1 LLPTRSI
8 SASSL
13 QQKIIMP
20 IYRYPNRSL
29 TALAISLALC
39 SSMATAAEDTEA
51 IEVIQISGKAINDK
65 GMSPKNTKVNG
76 PFGDGIALKD
86 IARSVTPIT
95 SEMIEQL
102 NITDLS
108 DIQKVSP
115 NSYSASGFGAS
126 SLPTI
131 RGQLG
136 ELYQDGVRRQ
146 AGNNGFGV
154 PMSFNAVDQIDV
166 VKGAPPVLLGTSQR
180 NGGFV
185 NLHSKVA
192 PTDEQFSKL
201 TLSGGSWDHYR
212 AQIDVG
218 SDIVANQSG
227 VRLSAEHIDNGSFYD
242 YSGFK
247 SDSVFVAFR
256 FLPDDVS
263 SWDINAEYY
272 DVEFT
277 DNAGINR
284 PTQALIDHSLY
295 VTGQGVQPNGSII
308 AGANAIVSPT
318 GLVEIDRSQVLTD
331 PDNTND
337 AKTFLLHS
345 TYVRE
350 LNDKAK
356 FKNITYY
363 QHLEREEIAQ
373 NSFVEIID
381 GADTAQNRIELAY
394 QWNDTQS
401 TITAA
406 DIRYNKVLGYS
417 QFTTEADLPI
427 DLTGP
432 IENRRIPLTAAQQ
445 GRLVELRPG
454 VFVSPGAQYDTNG
467 DGSGDFSLS
476 DTTDSS
482 SWQTGLAIQ
491 HNSQWTGKLATSIGY
506 RADFYDVEARDAIA
520 PQGQV
525 TASDSISEMLESG
538 QISLSYKL
546 TDVITTYASASYNE
560 STSNSMAGGT
570 TLGANNQISSQNFAT
585 ENTLT
590 EVGIKY
596 SPTDSAWYVDAAV
609 FDQKRSLRNRDGS
622 NTGISTKGFE
632 AQAFYDADP
641 YWFSAGYSYL
651 DARYDDSASSQDTVQ
666 VADTFDNSR
675 PDIIQGTGIGAPN
688 FASFAPSERSVQGLP
703 EQTFTLN
710 GGFAITEQWQVGFS
724 ALFTQS
730 YPLDYL
736 ATVYIRDQY
745 TLNINTRYDF
755 TEQTSLR
762 LDVNNVTNQKNWRPV
777 FEGGYFGSTLVF
789 PELPLNAT
797 LTLQHSF

>member
-1 LLPTRSI
+1 MFIT
-8 SASSL
+8 AEN
-13 QQKIIMP
+13 IMP
-20 IYRYPNRSL
+20 THRHQNRSL
-29 TALAISLALC
+29 IALAVSLALY
-39 SSMATAAEDTEA
+39 SSLTTAAEDTST
-51 IEVIQISGKAINDK
+51 IEVIQVSGKAINDK
-65 GMSPKNTKVNG
+65 GMSPKSTKING

-146 AGNNGFGV
+146 AGNNGFGI
-154 PMSFNAVDQIDV
+154 PMSFNAVEQIDV

-185 NLHSKVA
+185 NLHSKTA
-192 PTDEQFSKL
+192 PTDSKFGKI
-201 TLSGGSWDHYR
+201 TASGGSCDHYR
-212 AQIDVG
+212 AQLDVAT
-218 SDIVANQSG
+218 DLVANQSG
-227 VRLSAEHIDNGSFYD
+227 IRLSAEHIDNGSYYD

-247 SDSVFVAFR
+247 SDSIFVAFR
-256 FLPDDVS
+256 LLPDDVS
-263 SWDINAEYY
+263 TWDINVEYY

-284 PTQALIDHSLY
+284 PTQALIDNGLY
-295 VTGQGVQPNGSII
+295 ITGQGVQPNGSTI

-337 AKTFLLHS
+337 AQTFLLHS
-345 TYVRE
+345 TYVRQ
-350 LNDKAK
+350 LSDNATL
-356 FKNITYY
+356 KNITYY

-381 GADTAQNRIELAY
+381 GADTAQNRLELAY
-394 QWNDTQS
+394 QWNDSQS
-401 TITAA
+401 TIAA
-406 DIRYNKVLGYS
+406 VDLRYNKVLGYS

-432 IENRRIPLTAAQQ
+432 IENRRIPLTAEQQ
-445 GRLVELRPG
+445 ARLVELRPG

-467 DGSGDFSLS
+467 DGSGNFSLS

-491 HNSQWTGKLATSIGY
+491 HNSQWTDKFSTSIGY
-506 RADFYDVEARDAIA
+506 RADFYDVQARDPIA
-520 PQGQV
+520 PQGQIA
-525 TASDSISEMLESG
+525 ASDSIHEMLESG

-546 TDVITTYASASYNE
+546 TDAITTYASASYNE
-560 STSNSMAGGT
+560 STSNSMGGGN
-570 TLGANNQISSQNFAT
+570 TLGANNQISRQNFAT
-585 ENTLT
+585 ENTLN

-622 NTGISTKGFE
+622 NTGIRTKGFE
-632 AQAFYDADP
+632 AQAFFDADP

-666 VADTFDNSR
+666 VADSFDNSR

-688 FASFAPSERSVQGLP
+688 FASFAPSNRRVQGLP
-703 EQTFTLN
+703 EQTLTIN
-710 GGFAITEQWQVGFS
+710 GGIAITEKWQAGFS
-724 ALFTQS
+724 GLYTKS
-730 YPLDYL
+730 YPLDFL

-755 TEQTSLR
+755 TPQTSLR
-762 LDVNNVTNQKNWRPV
+762 LDVNNVTNQNNWRPV

-789 PELPLNAT
+789 PELPVNAT

>member
-1 LLPTRSI
+1 
-8 SASSL
+8 
-13 QQKIIMP
+13 MP

-29 TALAISLALC
+29 TALAISLALYSSIT
-39 SSMATAAEDTEA
+39 SSMATAAENPES
-51 IEVIQISGKAINDK
+51 IEVIQVSGKAISDK
-65 GMSPKNTKVNG
+65 GMSPKNSTVDG

-154 PMSFNAVDQIDV
+154 PMSFNAVEQIDV

-185 NLHSKVA
+185 NIHSKVA
-192 PTDEQFSKL
+192 PTDEQFNKL

-218 SDIVANQSG
+218 TDIVANQSG
-227 VRLSAEHIDNGSFYD
+227 VRLSAEHIDNGSYYD

-247 SDSVFVAFR
+247 SDSIFVAFR
-256 FLPDDVS
+256 LLPDDAS
-263 SWDINAEYY
+263 TWDINVEYY

-284 PTQALIDHSLY
+284 PTQALIDNGLY
-295 VTGQGVQPNGSII
+295 VTGQGVQPNGSTI

-331 PDNTND
+331 PDNINN
-337 AKTFLLHS
+337 AQTFLLHS

-350 LNDKAK
+350 LSDKAT

-381 GADTAQNRIELAY
+381 GADTAQNRVELAY
-394 QWNDTQS
+394 KWSDAQS
-401 TITAA
+401 TITAV

-432 IENRRIPLTAAQQ
+432 IENRRIPLTAEQQ

-454 VFVSPGAQYDTNG
+454 VFVSPGAQYDTNA

-476 DTTDSS
+476 DTTDST

-491 HNSQWTGKLATSIGY
+491 HNSQWTDKFSTSVGY
-506 RADFYDVEARDAIA
+506 RADFYNVDARDAIA

-525 TASDSISEMLESG
+525 AASDSISEMLESG
-538 QISLSYKL
+538 QVSLSYRL
-546 TDVITTYASASYNE
+546 SDDITTYASASYNE

-622 NTGISTKGFE
+622 NTGIRTKGFE

-641 YWFSAGYSYL
+641 FWLSAGYSYL

-688 FASFAPSERSVQGLP
+688 FASFAPSDRRVQGLP
-703 EQTFTLN
+703 EQTFTIN
-710 GGFAITEQWQVGFS
+710 GGMSITEKWKAGFS
-724 ALFTQS
+724 GLYTKS

-789 PELPLNAT
+789 PELPVNAT

>member
-1 LLPTRSI
+1 MFIT
-8 SASSL
+8 AEN
-13 QQKIIMP
+13 IMP
-20 IYRYPNRSL
+20 THRHQNRSL
-29 TALAISLALC
+29 IALAVSLALY
-39 SSMATAAEDTEA
+39 SSLTTAAEDTST
-51 IEVIQISGKAINDK
+51 IEVIQVSGKAINDT
-65 GMSPKNTKVNG
+65 GMSPKNTKING

-95 SEMIEQL
+95 SEMIEHL

-146 AGNNGFGV
+146 AGNNGFGI
-154 PMSFNAVDQIDV
+154 PMSFNAVEQIDV

-185 NLHSKVA
+185 NLHSKTA
-192 PTDEQFSKL
+192 PTDSKFGKI
-201 TLSGGSWDHYR
+201 TASGGSWDHYR
-212 AQIDVG
+212 AQLDVAT
-218 SDIVANQSG
+218 DIVANKSG
-227 VRLSAEHIDNGSFYD
+227 IRLSAEHIDNGSYYD

-247 SDSVFVAFR
+247 SDSIFVAFR
-256 FLPDDVS
+256 LLPDDVS
-263 SWDINAEYY
+263 TWDINVEYY

-284 PTQALIDHSLY
+284 PTQALIDNGLY
-295 VTGQGVQPNGSII
+295 ITGQGVQPNGSTI

-318 GLVEIDRSQVLTD
+318 GLVEIYRSQVLTD

-337 AKTFLLHS
+337 AQTFLLHS
-345 TYVRE
+345 TYVRQ
-350 LNDKAK
+350 LSDNATL
-356 FKNITYY
+356 KNITYY

-381 GADTAQNRIELAY
+381 GADTAQNRLELAY
-394 QWNDTQS
+394 QWNDSQS
-401 TITAA
+401 TITAV

-432 IENRRIPLTAAQQ
+432 IENRRIPLTAEQQ
-445 GRLVELRPG
+445 AKLVELRPG

-467 DGSGDFSLS
+467 DGSGNFSLS

-491 HNSQWTGKLATSIGY
+491 HNSQWTDKFSTSIGY
-506 RADFYDVEARDAIA
+506 RADFYDVQARDPIA
-520 PQGQV
+520 PQGQIA
-525 TASDSISEMLESG
+525 ASDSIHEMLESG

-546 TDVITTYASASYNE
+546 TDAITTYASASYNE
-560 STSNSMAGGT
+560 STSNSMGGGN
-570 TLGANNQISSQNFAT
+570 TLGANNQISRQNFAT
-585 ENTLT
+585 ENTLN

-622 NTGISTKGFE
+622 NTGIRTKGFE
-632 AQAFYDADP
+632 AQAFFDADP

-666 VADTFDNSR
+666 VADSFDNSR

-688 FASFAPSERSVQGLP
+688 FASFAPSNRRVQGLP
-703 EQTFTLN
+703 EQTLTIN
-710 GGFAITEQWQVGFS
+710 GGIAITEKWQAGFS
-724 ALFTQS
+724 SLYTKS
-730 YPLDYL
+730 YPLDFL

-755 TEQTSLR
+755 TPQTSLR
-762 LDVNNVTNQKNWRPV
+762 LDVNNVTNQNNWRPV

-789 PELPLNAT
+789 PELPVNAT

>member
-1 LLPTRSI
+1 MFIYPT
-8 SASSL
+8 
-13 QQKIIMP
+13 
-20 IYRYPNRSL
+20 PNHSL
-29 TALAISLALC
+29 TALAISLALY
-39 SSMATAAEDTEA
+39 SSLTTAADDTST
-51 IEVIQISGKAINDK
+51 IEVIQVSGKAINDK
-65 GMSPKNTKVNG
+65 GMSPKNTKING
-76 PFGDGIALKD
+76 LFGDGIELKD

-95 SEMIEQL
+95 SDMIEQL

-108 DIQKVSP
+108 DIQKISP

-154 PMSFNAVDQIDV
+154 PMSFNGIDQIDV

-185 NLHSKVA
+185 NLHSKIA
-192 PTDEQFSKL
+192 PTDEQFNKL
-201 TLSGGSWDHYR
+201 ALSGGSWDHYR
-212 AQIDVG
+212 AHIDVG
-218 SDIVANQSG
+218 TDIVANQSG
-227 VRLSAEHIDNGSFYD
+227 VRLSAEHIDNGSYYD

-247 SDSVFVAFR
+247 SDSIFVAFR
-256 FLPDDVS
+256 LLPDDVRT
-263 SWDINAEYY
+263 WDINVEYY

-284 PTQALIDHSLY
+284 PTQALIDDGLY
-295 VTGQGVQPNGSII
+295 VTGQGVQPNGSTI

-318 GLVEIDRSQVLTD
+318 GLVHIDHSQVLTD
-331 PDNTND
+331 PDNINN
-337 AKTFLLHS
+337 AQTFLLHS
-345 TYVRE
+345 TYVHL
-350 LNDKAK
+350 LNDQAT

-363 QHLEREEIAQ
+363 QHLEREEIAR

-381 GADTAQNRIELAY
+381 GADTAQSRIELAY

-432 IENRRIPLTAAQQ
+432 IENRRIPLTAEQQ
-445 GRLVELRPG
+445 SRLVELRPG
-454 VFVSPGAQYDTNG
+454 VFVSPGAQYDTNADGKG
-467 DGSGDFSLS
+467 DYLLS
-476 DTTDSS
+476 DTTDST

-491 HNSQWTGKLATSIGY
+491 HNSQWTDKLSTSIGY

-520 PQGQV
+520 PEGQV
-525 TASDSISEMLESG
+525 AASDSISELLESG
-538 QISLSYKL
+538 QISISYQL
-546 TDVITTYASASYNE
+546 NDFITTYASGSYNE

-585 ENTLT
+585 KNTLT

-596 SPTDSAWYVDAAV
+596 SPTDNAWYVDAAV

-622 NTGISTKGFE
+622 NTGIRTTGFE

-666 VADTFDNSR
+666 VADAFDNSR

-688 FASFAPSERSVQGLP
+688 FASFGPSDRRVQGLP

-710 GGFAITEQWQVGFS
+710 GGMAITDKWQAGFS
-724 ALFTQS
+724 GLYTQS

-789 PELPLNAT
+789 PELPVNAS

>member
-1 LLPTRSI
+1 MFIT
-8 SASSL
+8 AEN
-13 QQKIIMP
+13 IMP
-20 IYRYPNRSL
+20 THRHQNRSL
-29 TALAISLALC
+29 IALAVSLALY
-39 SSMATAAEDTEA
+39 SSLTTAAEDTST
-51 IEVIQISGKAINDK
+51 IEVIQVSGKAINDK
-65 GMSPKNTKVNG
+65 GMSPKNTKING

-146 AGNNGFGV
+146 AGNNGFGI
-154 PMSFNAVDQIDV
+154 PMSFNAVEQIDV

-185 NLHSKVA
+185 NLHSKTA
-192 PTDEQFSKL
+192 PTDSKFGKI
-201 TLSGGSWDHYR
+201 TASGGSWDHYR
-212 AQIDVG
+212 AQLDVAT
-218 SDIVANQSG
+218 DLVANQSG
-227 VRLSAEHIDNGSFYD
+227 IRLSAEHIDNGSYYD

-247 SDSVFVAFR
+247 SDSIFVAFR
-256 FLPDDVS
+256 LLPDDVS
-263 SWDINAEYY
+263 TWDINVEYY

-284 PTQALIDHSLY
+284 PTQALIDNGLY
-295 VTGQGVQPNGSII
+295 ITGQGVQPNGSTI

-337 AKTFLLHS
+337 AQTFLLHS
-345 TYVRE
+345 TYVRQ
-350 LNDKAK
+350 LSDNTTL
-356 FKNITYY
+356 KNITYY

-381 GADTAQNRIELAY
+381 GADTAQNRLELAY
-394 QWNDTQS
+394 QWNDSQS
-401 TITAA
+401 TITAV

-432 IENRRIPLTAAQQ
+432 IENRRIPLTAEQQ
-445 GRLVELRPG
+445 ARLVELRPG

-491 HNSQWTGKLATSIGY
+491 HNSQWTDKFSTSIGY
-506 RADFYDVEARDAIA
+506 RADFYDVQARDPIA
-520 PQGQV
+520 PQGQIA
-525 TASDSISEMLESG
+525 ASDSIHEMLESG

-546 TDVITTYASASYNE
+546 TDAITTYASASYNE
-560 STSNSMAGGT
+560 STSNSMGGGN
-570 TLGANNQISSQNFAT
+570 TLGANNQISRQNFAT
-585 ENTLT
+585 ENTLN

-622 NTGISTKGFE
+622 NTGIRTKGFE
-632 AQAFYDADP
+632 AQAFFDADP

-666 VADTFDNSR
+666 VADSFDNSR

-688 FASFAPSERSVQGLP
+688 FASFAPSNRRVQGLP
-703 EQTFTLN
+703 EQTLTIN
-710 GGFAITEQWQVGFS
+710 GGIAITEKWQAGFS
-724 ALFTQS
+724 GLYTKS
-730 YPLDYL
+730 YPLDFL

-755 TEQTSLR
+755 TPQTSLR
-762 LDVNNVTNQKNWRPV
+762 LDVNNVTNQNNWRPV

-789 PELPLNAT
+789 PELPVNAT

>member
-1 LLPTRSI
+1 MFIT
-8 SASSL
+8 AE
-13 QQKIIMP
+13 KVMP
-20 IYRYPNRSL
+20 IYRYPNYSL
-29 TALAISLALC
+29 TALTISLALY
-39 SSMATAAEDTEA
+39 SSVATAAEDTSS
-51 IEVIQISGKAINDK
+51 IEVIQVSGQSINNN
-65 GMSPKNTKVNG
+65 GMSPKNSTVNG
-76 PFGDGIALKD
+76 PFGDRVILKD

-154 PMSFNAVDQIDV
+154 PMSFNAIDQIDV

-185 NLHSKVA
+185 NIHSKVA
-192 PTDEQFSKL
+192 PTDEQFTKL

-227 VRLSAEHIDNGSFYD
+227 IRLSAEHIDNGSYYD
-242 YSGFK
+242 YSDFK
-247 SDSVFVAFR
+247 SDSIFVAFR
-256 FLPDDVS
+256 LLPDDVS
-263 SWDINAEYY
+263 TWDINVEYY
-272 DVEFT
+272 DVKFT

-284 PTQALIDHSLY
+284 PTQALIDNGLY
-295 VTGQGVQPNGSII
+295 VAGQGVQPNGSTI

-331 PDNTND
+331 PDNINN

-345 TYVRE
+345 TYVRD
-350 LNDKAK
+350 LSDKAT

-381 GADTAQNRIELAY
+381 GADTAQNRVELAY
-394 QWNDTQS
+394 QWSDAQS
-401 TITAA
+401 TITAV

-432 IENRRIPLTAAQQ
+432 IENRRIPLTAEQQ

-454 VFVSPGAQYDTNG
+454 VFVSPGAQYDTNA

-476 DTTDSS
+476 DTTDST

-491 HNSQWTGKLATSIGY
+491 HNSQWTDKFSTSVGY
-506 RADFYDVEARDAIA
+506 RADFYNVDARDAIA
-520 PQGQV
+520 PQGQIA
-525 TASDSISEMLESG
+525 ASDAINEMLESG
-538 QISLSYKL
+538 QISLSYRI
-546 TDVITTYASASYNE
+546 TGDITTYASASYNE
-560 STSNSMAGGT
+560 STSNSMAGGN
-570 TLGANNQISSQNFAT
+570 TLGANNQISRQNFAT

-590 EVGIKY
+590 EIGVKY
-596 SPTDSAWYVDAAV
+596 SPADSAWYIDGAV
-609 FDQKRSLRNRDGS
+609 FDQTRSLRNRDGS
-622 NTGISTKGFE
+622 NTGIRTKGFE
-632 AQAFYDADP
+632 VQAFYDADP
-641 YWFSAGYSYL
+641 FWLNAGYSYL

-666 VADTFDNSR
+666 VADAFDNSR
-675 PDIIQGTGIGAPN
+675 PEIIQGTGIGAPN
-688 FASFAPSERSVQGLP
+688 FASFSPSNRRVQGLP

-710 GGFAITEQWQVGFS
+710 GGFTITEQWQAGFS
-724 ALFTQS
+724 GLFTQS

-736 ATVYIRDQY
+736 ATVSIRDQY

-755 TEQTSLR
+755 TKQTSLR
-762 LDVNNVTNQKNWRPV
+762 LDINNVTNQKNWRPV

-789 PELPLNAT
+789 PELPVNAS

>member
-1 LLPTRSI
+1 
-8 SASSL
+8 
-13 QQKIIMP
+13 MP
-20 IYRYPNRSL
+20 IYRFPNRSL
-29 TALAISLALC
+29 TALAISLALYSSIT
-39 SSMATAAEDTEA
+39 SSMATAAENPES
-51 IEVIQISGKAINDK
+51 IEVIQVSGKAISDK
-65 GMSPKNTKVNG
+65 GMSPKNSTVDG

-154 PMSFNAVDQIDV
+154 PMSFNAVEQIDV

-185 NLHSKVA
+185 NIHSKVA
-192 PTDEQFSKL
+192 PTDEQFNKL

-218 SDIVANQSG
+218 TDIVANQSG
-227 VRLSAEHIDNGSFYD
+227 VRLSAEHIDNGSYYD

-247 SDSVFVAFR
+247 SDSIFVAFR
-256 FLPDDVS
+256 LLPDDAS
-263 SWDINAEYY
+263 TWDINVEYY

-284 PTQALIDHSLY
+284 PTQALIDNGLY
-295 VTGQGVQPNGSII
+295 VTGQGVQPNGSTI

-331 PDNTND
+331 PDNINN
-337 AKTFLLHS
+337 AQTFLLHS

-350 LNDKAK
+350 LSDKAT

-381 GADTAQNRIELAY
+381 GADTAQNRVELAY
-394 QWNDTQS
+394 KWSDAQS
-401 TITAA
+401 TITAV

-432 IENRRIPLTAAQQ
+432 IENRRIPLTAEQQ

-454 VFVSPGAQYDTNG
+454 VFVSPGAQYDTNA

-476 DTTDSS
+476 DTTDST

-491 HNSQWTGKLATSIGY
+491 HNSQWTDKFSTSVGY
-506 RADFYDVEARDAIA
+506 RADFYNVDARDAIA

-525 TASDSISEMLESG
+525 AASDSISEMLESG
-538 QISLSYKL
+538 QVSLSYRL
-546 TDVITTYASASYNE
+546 SDDITTYASASYNE

-622 NTGISTKGFE
+622 NTGIRTKGFE

-641 YWFSAGYSYL
+641 FWLSAGYSYL

-688 FASFAPSERSVQGLP
+688 FASFAPSDRRVQGLP
-703 EQTFTLN
+703 EQTFTIN
-710 GGFAITEQWQVGFS
+710 GGMSITEKWKAGFS
-724 ALFTQS
+724 GLYTKS

-789 PELPLNAT
+789 PELPVNAT

>member
-1 LLPTRSI
+1 MFIT
-8 SASSL
+8 AEN
-13 QQKIIMP
+13 IMP
-20 IYRYPNRSL
+20 THRHQNRSL
-29 TALAISLALC
+29 IALAVSLALY
-39 SSMATAAEDTEA
+39 SSLTTAAEDTST
-51 IEVIQISGKAINDK
+51 IEVIQVSGKAINDK
-65 GMSPKNTKVNG
+65 GMSPKNTKING

-146 AGNNGFGV
+146 AGNNGFGI
-154 PMSFNAVDQIDV
+154 PMSFNAVEQIDV

-185 NLHSKVA
+185 NLHSKTA
-192 PTDEQFSKL
+192 PTDSKFGKI
-201 TLSGGSWDHYR
+201 TASGGSWDHYR
-212 AQIDVG
+212 AQLDVAT
-218 SDIVANQSG
+218 DLVANQSG
-227 VRLSAEHIDNGSFYD
+227 IRLSAEHIDNGSYYD

-247 SDSVFVAFR
+247 SDSIFVAFR
-256 FLPDDVS
+256 LLPDDVS
-263 SWDINAEYY
+263 TWDINVEYY

-284 PTQALIDHSLY
+284 PTQALIDNGLY
-295 VTGQGVQPNGSII
+295 ITGQGVQPNGSTI

-337 AKTFLLHS
+337 AQTFLLHS
-345 TYVRE
+345 TYVRQ
-350 LNDKAK
+350 LSDNATL
-356 FKNITYY
+356 KNITYY

-381 GADTAQNRIELAY
+381 GADTAQNRLELAY
-394 QWNDTQS
+394 QWNDSQS
-401 TITAA
+401 TIAA
-406 DIRYNKVLGYS
+406 VDLRYSKVLGYS

-432 IENRRIPLTAAQQ
+432 IENRRIPLTAEQQ
-445 GRLVELRPG
+445 ARLVELRPG

-467 DGSGDFSLS
+467 DGSSDFSLS

-491 HNSQWTGKLATSIGY
+491 HNSKWTDKFSTSIGY
-506 RADFYDVEARDAIA
+506 RADFYDVQARDPIA
-520 PQGQV
+520 PQGQ
-525 TASDSISEMLESG
+525 TAASDSIHEMLESG

-546 TDVITTYASASYNE
+546 TDAITTYASASYNE
-560 STSNSMAGGT
+560 STSNSMGGGN
-570 TLGANNQISSQNFAT
+570 TLGANNQISRQNFAT
-585 ENTLT
+585 ENTLN

-609 FDQKRSLRNRDGS
+609 FDQKRSLRNPDGS
-622 NTGISTKGFE
+622 NTGIRTKGFE
-632 AQAFYDADP
+632 AQAFFDADP

-666 VADTFDNSR
+666 VADSFDNSR

-688 FASFAPSERSVQGLP
+688 FASFAPSNRRVQGLP
-703 EQTFTLN
+703 EQTLTIN
-710 GGFAITEQWQVGFS
+710 GGIAITEKWQAGFS
-724 ALFTQS
+724 GLYTKS
-730 YPLDYL
+730 YPLDFL

-755 TEQTSLR
+755 TPQTSLR
-762 LDVNNVTNQKNWRPV
+762 LDVNNVTNQNNWRPV

-789 PELPLNAT
+789 PELPVNAT

>member
-1 LLPTRSI
+1 MFIT
-8 SASSL
+8 AEN
-13 QQKIIMP
+13 IMP
-20 IYRYPNRSL
+20 THRHQNRSL
-29 TALAISLALC
+29 IALAVSLALY
-39 SSMATAAEDTEA
+39 SSLTTAAEDTST
-51 IEVIQISGKAINDK
+51 IEVIQVSGKAINDK
-65 GMSPKNTKVNG
+65 GMSPKSTKING

-146 AGNNGFGV
+146 AGNNGFGI
-154 PMSFNAVDQIDV
+154 PMSFNAVEQIDV

-185 NLHSKVA
+185 NLHSKTA
-192 PTDEQFSKL
+192 PTDSKFGKI
-201 TLSGGSWDHYR
+201 TASGGSWDHYR
-212 AQIDVG
+212 AQLDVAT
-218 SDIVANQSG
+218 DLVANQSG
-227 VRLSAEHIDNGSFYD
+227 IRLSAEHIDNGSYYD

-247 SDSVFVAFR
+247 SDSIFVAFR
-256 FLPDDVS
+256 LLPDDVS
-263 SWDINAEYY
+263 TWDINVEYY

-284 PTQALIDHSLY
+284 PTQALIDNGLY
-295 VTGQGVQPNGSII
+295 ITGQGVQPNGSTI

-337 AKTFLLHS
+337 AQTFLLHS
-345 TYVRE
+345 TYVRQ
-350 LNDKAK
+350 LSDNATL
-356 FKNITYY
+356 KNITYY

-381 GADTAQNRIELAY
+381 GADTAQNRLELAY
-394 QWNDTQS
+394 QWNDSQS
-401 TITAA
+401 TITAV
-406 DIRYNKVLGYS
+406 DLRYNKVLGYS

-432 IENRRIPLTAAQQ
+432 IENRRIPLTAEQQ
-445 GRLVELRPG
+445 ARLVELRPG

-467 DGSGDFSLS
+467 DGSGNFSLS

-491 HNSQWTGKLATSIGY
+491 HNSQWTDKFSTSIGY
-506 RADFYDVEARDAIA
+506 RADFYDVQARDPIA
-520 PQGQV
+520 PQGQIA
-525 TASDSISEMLESG
+525 ASDSIHEMLESG

-546 TDVITTYASASYNE
+546 TDAITTYASASYNE
-560 STSNSMAGGT
+560 STSNSMGGGN
-570 TLGANNQISSQNFAT
+570 TLGANNQISRQNFAT
-585 ENTLT
+585 ENTLN

-622 NTGISTKGFE
+622 NTGIRTKGFE
-632 AQAFYDADP
+632 AQAFFDADP

-666 VADTFDNSR
+666 VADSFDNSR

-688 FASFAPSERSVQGLP
+688 FASFAPSNRRVQGLP
-703 EQTFTLN
+703 EQTLTIN
-710 GGFAITEQWQVGFS
+710 GGIAITEKWQAGFS
-724 ALFTQS
+724 GLYTKS
-730 YPLDYL
+730 YPLDFL

-755 TEQTSLR
+755 TPQTSLR
-762 LDVNNVTNQKNWRPV
+762 LDVNNVTNQNNWRPV

-789 PELPLNAT
+789 PELPVNAT

>member
-1 LLPTRSI
+1 
-8 SASSL
+8 
-13 QQKIIMP
+13 MP
-20 IYRYPNRSL
+20 IYYAPNRSV
-29 TALAISLALC
+29 TALAISLALY
-39 SSMATAAEDTEA
+39 SSLTLAADDTSS
-51 IEVIQISGKAINDK
+51 IEVIQVSGKAINDK

-76 PFGDGIALKD
+76 PFGDGIELKD

-154 PMSFNAVDQIDV
+154 PMSFNAVEQIDV

-192 PTDEQFSKL
+192 PTDEQFTQL

-212 AQIDVG
+212 AQLDVG
-218 SDIVANQSG
+218 SDIAASQSG
-227 VRLSAEHIDNGSFYD
+227 IRLSAEHIDNGSFYD

-247 SDSVFVAFR
+247 SDSIFVAFR
-256 FLPDDVS
+256 LLPDDAS
-263 SWDINAEYY
+263 SWDINVEYY

-284 PTQALIDHSLY
+284 PTQALIDDGLY
-295 VTGQGVQPNGSII
+295 VTGQGVQPNGSTI

-331 PDNTND
+331 PDNINN
-337 AKTFLLHS
+337 AQTFLLHS

-350 LNDKAK
+350 LSDKAT
-356 FKNITYY
+356 FKNISYY

-394 QWNDTQS
+394 QWNDSQS

-427 DLTGP
+427 DLSGP
-432 IENRRIPLTAAQQ
+432 IENRRIPLTTQQQ

-467 DGSGDFSLS
+467 DGSGDFLLS

-491 HNSQWTGKLATSIGY
+491 HNSQWTDKFATSLGY
-506 RADFYDVEARDAIA
+506 RADFYDVKARDALA

-525 TASDSISEMLESG
+525 AASDSISEMLESG
-538 QISLSYKL
+538 QISLSYRV
-546 TDVITTYASASYNE
+546 TGDVTTYASASYNE

-570 TLGANNQISSQNFAT
+570 TLGANNQISRQHFAT

-596 SPTDSAWYVDAAV
+596 SPAGSAWYVDAAV
-609 FDQKRSLRNRDGS
+609 FDQTRSLRNRDGS
-622 NTGISTKGFE
+622 NTGIRTKGFE

-641 YWFSAGYSYL
+641 FWLSAGYSYL
-651 DARYDDSASSQDTVQ
+651 DARYDDSASSQDTLQ
-666 VADTFDNSR
+666 VSDTFDNSR
-675 PDIIQGTGIGAPN
+675 PDIIAGTSIGAPN
-688 FASFAPSERSVQGLP
+688 FASFAPSNRRVQGLP

-710 GGFAITEQWQVGFS
+710 GGFAITEQWQAGFS
-724 ALFTQS
+724 GLFTQS

-736 ATVYIRDQY
+736 ATVSIRDQY
-745 TLNINTRYDF
+745 TLSINTRYDF

-762 LDVNNVTNQKNWRPV
+762 LGINNVTNQKNWRPV

>member
-1 LLPTRSI
+1 MFIT
-8 SASSL
+8 AEN
-13 QQKIIMP
+13 IMP
-20 IYRYPNRSL
+20 THRHQNRSL
-29 TALAISLALC
+29 IALAVSLALY
-39 SSMATAAEDTEA
+39 SSLTTAAEDTST
-51 IEVIQISGKAINDK
+51 IEVIQVSGKAINDK
-65 GMSPKNTKVNG
+65 GMSPKSTKING

-146 AGNNGFGV
+146 AGNNGFGI
-154 PMSFNAVDQIDV
+154 PMSFNAVEQIDV

-185 NLHSKVA
+185 NLHSKTA
-192 PTDEQFSKL
+192 PTDSKFGKI
-201 TLSGGSWDHYR
+201 TASGGSWDHYR
-212 AQIDVG
+212 AQLDVAT
-218 SDIVANQSG
+218 DLVANQSG
-227 VRLSAEHIDNGSFYD
+227 IRLSAEHIDNGSYYD

-247 SDSVFVAFR
+247 SDSIFVAFR
-256 FLPDDVS
+256 LLPDDVS
-263 SWDINAEYY
+263 TWDINVEYY

-284 PTQALIDHSLY
+284 PTQALIDNGLY
-295 VTGQGVQPNGSII
+295 ITGQGVQPNGSTI

-337 AKTFLLHS
+337 AQTFLLHS
-345 TYVRE
+345 TYVRQ
-350 LNDKAK
+350 LSDNATL
-356 FKNITYY
+356 KNITYY

-381 GADTAQNRIELAY
+381 GADTAQNRLELAY
-394 QWNDTQS
+394 QWNDSQS
-401 TITAA
+401 TITAV

-432 IENRRIPLTAAQQ
+432 IENRRIPLTAEQQ
-445 GRLVELRPG
+445 ARLVELRPG

-491 HNSQWTGKLATSIGY
+491 HNSQWTDKFSTSIGY
-506 RADFYDVEARDAIA
+506 RADFYDVQARDPIA
-520 PQGQV
+520 PQGQIA
-525 TASDSISEMLESG
+525 ASDSIHEMLESG

-546 TDVITTYASASYNE
+546 TDAITTYASASYNE
-560 STSNSMAGGT
+560 STSNSMGGGN
-570 TLGANNQISSQNFAT
+570 TLGANNQISRQNFAT
-585 ENTLT
+585 ENTLN

-622 NTGISTKGFE
+622 NTGIRTKGFE
-632 AQAFYDADP
+632 AQAFFDADP

-666 VADTFDNSR
+666 VADSFDNSR

-688 FASFAPSERSVQGLP
+688 FASFAPSNRRVQGLP
-703 EQTFTLN
+703 EQTLTIN
-710 GGFAITEQWQVGFS
+710 GGIAITEKWQAGFS
-724 ALFTQS
+724 GLYTKS
-730 YPLDYL
+730 YPLDFL

-755 TEQTSLR
+755 TPQTSLR
-762 LDVNNVTNQKNWRPV
+762 LDVNNVTNQNNWRPV

-789 PELPLNAT
+789 PELPVNAT

>member
-1 LLPTRSI
+1 
-8 SASSL
+8 
-13 QQKIIMP
+13 MP
-20 IYRYPNRSL
+20 FDRYPNRSL
-29 TALAISLALC
+29 TALAISLALY
-39 SSMATAAEDTEA
+39 SSLTTAAEDTST
-51 IEVIQISGKAINDK
+51 IEVIQVSGKAINDK
-65 GMSPKNTKVNG
+65 GMSPKYTKING

-136 ELYQDGVRRQ
+136 ELYQDGMRRQ

-154 PMSFNAVDQIDV
+154 PMSFNAIEQIDV

-185 NLHSKVA
+185 NVHSKVA
-192 PTDEQFSKL
+192 PTDSQFGKV
-201 TLSGGSWDHYR
+201 TVSGGSWDHYR
-212 AQIDVG
+212 AQLDVG

-227 VRLSAEHIDNGSFYD
+227 VRLSAEHIDNGSYYD
-242 YSGFK
+242 YSSFK
-247 SDSVFVAFR
+247 SDSLYVAFR
-256 FLPDDVS
+256 LLPDDVS
-263 SWDINAEYY
+263 TWDINVEYY

-284 PTQALIDHSLY
+284 PTQTLIDHGLY
-295 VTGQGVQPNGSII
+295 VTGQGVQPNGSTI

-331 PDNTND
+331 PDNINNAQTL
-337 AKTFLLHS
+337 LLHS

-350 LNDKAK
+350 LSDKAT
-356 FKNITYY
+356 FKNISYY
-363 QHLEREEIAQ
+363 QHLTREEIAQ

-381 GADTAQNRIELAY
+381 GADTAQNRVELAY
-394 QWNDTQS
+394 QWNDAQS
-401 TITAA
+401 TITAI

-432 IENRRIPLTAAQQ
+432 LENRRIALTPEQQ

-454 VFVSPGAQYDTNG
+454 VFVSPGAQYDTNA
-467 DGSGDFSLS
+467 DGSGNFSLS

-482 SWQTGLAIQ
+482 SWQTGLAVQ
-491 HNSQWTGKLATSIGY
+491 HNSQWTDKFFTSIGY
-506 RADFYDVEARDAIA
+506 RADFYDVKARDPIA
-520 PQGQV
+520 PQGQIA
-525 TASDSISEMLESG
+525 ASDSINEMLESG
-538 QISLSYKL
+538 QISLSYRI
-546 TDVITTYASASYNE
+546 TNDITTYASASYNE

-590 EVGIKY
+590 EIGIKY
-596 SPTDSAWYVDAAV
+596 APTYSPWYIDGAV
-609 FDQKRSLRNRDGS
+609 FDQKRTLRNRDGS
-622 NTGISTKGFE
+622 NTGIRTKGFE
-632 AQAFYDADP
+632 VQAFYDADP
-641 YWFSAGYSYL
+641 FWFSAGYSYL

-675 PDIIQGTGIGAPN
+675 PDIIEGTGIGAPN
-688 FASFAPSERSVQGLP
+688 FASFSPSNRRVQGLP

-710 GGFAITEQWQVGFS
+710 GGFAITEKWQAGFS
-724 ALFTQS
+724 GLYTKS

-755 TEQTSLR
+755 SEQTSLR
-762 LDVNNVTNQKNWRPV
+762 LDVNNITNQENWRPV
-777 FEGGYFGSTLVF
+777 FEGGYFGSTLVY
-789 PELPLNAT
+789 PELPVNAT

>member
-1 LLPTRSI
+1 MFIT
-8 SASSL
+8 AEN
-13 QQKIIMP
+13 IMP
-20 IYRYPNRSL
+20 THRHQNRSL
-29 TALAISLALC
+29 IALAVSLALY
-39 SSMATAAEDTEA
+39 SSLTTAAEDTST
-51 IEVIQISGKAINDK
+51 IEVIQVSGKAINDK
-65 GMSPKNTKVNG
+65 GMSPKSTKING

-146 AGNNGFGV
+146 AGNNGFGI
-154 PMSFNAVDQIDV
+154 PMSFNAVEQIDV

-185 NLHSKVA
+185 NLHSKTA
-192 PTDEQFSKL
+192 PTDSKFGKI
-201 TLSGGSWDHYR
+201 TASGGSWDHYR
-212 AQIDVG
+212 AQLDVAT
-218 SDIVANQSG
+218 DLVANQSG
-227 VRLSAEHIDNGSFYD
+227 IRLSAEHIDNGSYYD

-247 SDSVFVAFR
+247 SDSIFVAFR
-256 FLPDDVS
+256 LLPDDVS
-263 SWDINAEYY
+263 TWDINVEYY

-284 PTQALIDHSLY
+284 PTQALIDNGLY
-295 VTGQGVQPNGSII
+295 ITGQGVQPNGSTI

-337 AKTFLLHS
+337 AQTFLLHS
-345 TYVRE
+345 TYVRQ
-350 LNDKAK
+350 LSDNATL
-356 FKNITYY
+356 KNITYY

-381 GADTAQNRIELAY
+381 GADTAQNRLELAY
-394 QWNDTQS
+394 QWNDSQS
-401 TITAA
+401 TIAA
-406 DIRYNKVLGYS
+406 VDLRYNKVLGYS

-432 IENRRIPLTAAQQ
+432 IENRRIPLTAEQQ
-445 GRLVELRPG
+445 ARLVELRPG

-467 DGSGDFSLS
+467 DGSGNFSLS

-491 HNSQWTGKLATSIGY
+491 HNSQWTDKFSTSIGY
-506 RADFYDVEARDAIA
+506 RADFYDVQARDPIA
-520 PQGQV
+520 PQGQIA
-525 TASDSISEMLESG
+525 ASDSIHEMLESG

-546 TDVITTYASASYNE
+546 TDAITTYASASYNE
-560 STSNSMAGGT
+560 STSNSMGGGN
-570 TLGANNQISSQNFAT
+570 TLGANNQISRQNFAT
-585 ENTLT
+585 ENTLN

-622 NTGISTKGFE
+622 NTGIRTKGFE
-632 AQAFYDADP
+632 AQAFFDADP

-666 VADTFDNSR
+666 VADSFDNSR

-688 FASFAPSERSVQGLP
+688 FASFAPSKRRVQGLP
-703 EQTFTLN
+703 EQTLTIN
-710 GGFAITEQWQVGFS
+710 GGIAITEKWQAGFS
-724 ALFTQS
+724 GLYTKS
-730 YPLDYL
+730 YPLDFL

-755 TEQTSLR
+755 TPQTSLR
-762 LDVNNVTNQKNWRPV
+762 LDVNNVTNQNNWRPV

-789 PELPLNAT
+789 PELPVNAT